1 MSRYPAYLRVVVI
14 YMGILIAIYM
24 GILIAGATL
33 TVMEVCGLSA
43 TDSFYYVVQTLW
55 TVGYGDV
62 TLPGESGRVLSI
74 AIMLFGTVGITSAL
88 GVVGG
93 MVLDH
98 HARRHDSLEREV
110 EDNRRRNLEGGT
122 WRPSTDGARRRGS
135 RRRGSTARW
144 RR

>member
-1 MSRYPAYLRVVVI
+1 MSRYPAYLRVVV
-14 YMGILIAIYM
+14 IYM

-98 HARRHDSLEREV
+98 HARRPDVTTAWRG
-110 EDNRRRNLEGGT
+110 RWRTAAGGT

-135 RRRGSTARW
+135 RRRVSTARW

>member
-1 MSRYPAYLRVVVI
+1 MSRYPAYLRVVV
-14 YMGILIAIYM
+14 IYM

-110 EDNRRRNLEGGT
+110 EDNRRRNLE
-122 WRPSTDGARRRGS
+122 ALY
-135 RRRGSTARW
+135 RW
-144 RR
+144 GEKKGLSKERIDRALEEIWDEQG

>member
-1 MSRYPAYLRVVVI
+1 MNRYPAYLRVVV
-14 YMGILIAIYM
+14 IYM

-110 EDNRRRNLEGGT
+110 EDNRRRNLE
-122 WRPSTDGARRRGS
+122 ALY
-135 RRRGSTARW
+135 RW
-144 RR
+144 GEKKGLSKERIDRALEEIRDEQG

>member
-1 MSRYPAYLRVVVI
+1 MSRYPAYLRVVV
-14 YMGILIAIYM
+14 IYM

-93 MVLDH
+93 WSE
-98 HARRHDSLEREV
+98 AWFWTTTPGATTAWRGRWRTTA
-110 EDNRRRNLEGGT
+110 GGT

>member
-1 MSRYPAYLRVVVI
+1 MSRYPAYLRVVV
-14 YMGILIAIYM
+14 IYM

-110 EDNRRRNLEGGT
+110 EDTRRRSLE
-122 WRPSTDGARRRGS
+122 ALY
-135 RRRGSTARW
+135 RW
-144 RR
+144 GEKKGFSKESIDRALEEIRDEQG

>member
-1 MSRYPAYLRVVVI
+1 MSRYPAYLRVVV
-14 YMGILIAIYM
+14 IYM

-110 EDNRRRNLEGGT
+110 EDNRRRNLE
-122 WRPSTDGARRRGS
+122 ALY
-135 RRRGSTARW
+135 RW
-144 RR
+144 GEKKGLSKERIDRALEVIRDEQG

>member
-1 MSRYPAYLRVVVI
+1 MSRYPAYLRVVV
-14 YMGILIAIYM
+14 IYM

-110 EDNRRRNLEGGT
+110 EDNRRRNLE
-122 WRPSTDGARRRGS
+122 ALY
-135 RRRGSTARW
+135 RW
-144 RR
+144 GEKKGLSKERIDRVLEEIRDEQG